1 MKSVVLEKPG
11 EFRVAE
17 VAAPE
22 QLGPEEAL
30 ISPKRVGVCGTDLHA
45 YEGKQ
50 PYFRYPRVLGHELGV
65 EVIAVGAGVKHVK
78 PGDRCAVEPYLYCGD
93 CIACRRGRTNC
104 CLNVKVLG
112 VHIDGGMCERIKVP
126 ARNLHPSAK
135 LSLEQLA
142 LVEPLGIG
150 AHAVRRGAPEP
161 GEATL
166 VIGAGPIGLA
176 TATFVQESG
185 ARLIQ
190 LDVSEKRLEFCRR
203 IVPKAQ
209 AVLAPEDP
217 GPELQRLLGGDLP
230 TLVFDCTGNPASMHR
245 AFRLIAHGGRL
256 VFVGL
261 FPGDVTFSD
270 PDFHMRETTLLAS
283 RNAAAEDFRRII
295 GLMEGGRIDVGPWI
309 SARVKPEGLGEMFP
323 QWLHGDGEILK
334 AMVEW

>member
-1 MKSVVLEKPG
+1 MKTLVLEKPG
-11 EFRVAE
+11 EFRLAN

-22 QLGPEEAL
+22 GLGPEEAL
-30 ISPKRVGVCGTDLHA
+30 VRPRRVGVCGTDLHA
-45 YEGKQ
+45 FEGKQ

-65 EVIAVGAGVKHVK
+65 EVVAVGAGVTNVR

-112 VHIDGGMCERIKVP
+112 VHIDGGMCEQVKVP
-126 ARNLHPSAK
+126 ARNLHPSAR

-150 AHAVRRGAPEP
+150 AHAVRRGAPESSEP
-161 GEATL
+161 TL

-176 TATFVQESG
+176 TATFVRESG
-185 ARLIQ
+185 ARLI
-190 LDVSEKRLEFCRR
+190 LMDVSEKRLEFGRR
-203 IVPKAQ
+203 IVPE
-209 AVLAPEDP
+209 AVPMLAPEDP
-217 GPELQRLLGGDLP
+217 GPELQRALDGNLP

-256 VFVGL
+256 VLVGL
-261 FPGDVTFSD
+261 FPGEVTFND
-270 PDFHMRETTLLAS
+270 PDFHLRETTLLAS
-283 RNAAAEDFRRII
+283 RNATGEDFRRII
-295 GLMEGGRIDVGPWI
+295 GLMEAGRIDIGPWI
-309 SARVKPEGLGEMFP
+309 SARVQPEGLAEMFP
-323 QWLHGDGEILK
+323 QWLRGGGEILK